1 MFDSYSRRS
10 SLDAKNDG
18 RRAARGPALLASLD
32 RQFLLFIGILL
43 LVLALFVSLMVESY
57 LDVQM
62 DAERDLR
69 NLAEVITTNVEDSL
83 RRGEGS
89 LGAVAGL
96 LRSGDLDG
104 LADDNRRDEINAVL
118 AEHLRLFPEVSN
130 IYVYDATGATLF
142 RSGRASSQFS
152 VADRSWFLSLRDNA
166 GIEKTLSEV
175 EVNPATGMPTLVMAL
190 PLRSPGGKWQGAV
203 AAWFDLASFQQLA
216 DKVKMGQQGLLTIR
230 HAESGELLLSRPERP
245 ERINQSSTSD
255 VGKRI
260 QAGDR
265 SGIGIYRSPIDDV
278 SRHYAFKRLGAYP
291 LVVMVAEASEDILAD
306 WWEQTLLAALLVFVL
321 VGMMVVL
328 FLRQRGSASILRQ
341 ANEALLRSETLM
353 LESEARFRM
362 TFEQAAVGIIHNGF
376 DRSLLRFNHRFCE
389 ILGCEPEDLEGQSY
403 LRFTHAED
411 VGLSDEAVAPLLQ
424 GEKNSVTWEKRYLR
438 KSGRVIW
445 VRLTASLQRSSEGY
459 PLHFITVVEDITLR
473 KEMEERLQS
482 EATRY
487 EGLLRTASDGIHVL
501 DEEGNLVEASDN
513 FFRMLG
519 YTPQEGSRLNVRD
532 WSAGVPEGKLVET
545 LRKHMSEISSVF
557 ETKHRR
563 RDGTVFDVEIHA
575 RKVTLDGKR
584 YLYASS
590 RDVSGRKQADAARER
605 AEMEL
610 RATSA
615 RMRLVLDTSA
625 EGIVGM
631 DDESR
636 VVFANRAAAE
646 MLGWSS
652 AEAMLSRPGADVLG
666 HRVGDGRSCVETGC
680 LIQDTL
686 QDGEIRRVSDEMFV
700 GPNNVLRPVEYVAAP
715 LMVEGIPVGVV
726 VAFHDISE
734 RKAMETELKR
744 SNAELEQFA
753 YVVSHDLRQPLRMI
767 TSYLGL
773 IEQQLAGAVDDE
785 LKTFFDYATG
795 GAKRMDKLIV
805 DLLEYSRVGRQR
817 GKLAPLDLSEV
828 VAEAV
833 QNLTVAIAEAGAVVD
848 LAEGLPSVKGDRSEL
863 ARLFQ
868 NLLGN
873 AVKYHL
879 PDRPCRVEVGFR
891 PQGRDWLLWVKDNG
905 IGIAEKDFERA
916 FGVFQ
921 RLVSKDSYEGT
932 GIGLAICKK
941 IVEHHGGRIWIESVV
956 GEGSSFMVTLPMIS

>member
-1 MFDSYSRRS
+1 
-10 SLDAKNDG
+10 
-18 RRAARGPALLASLD
+18 
-32 RQFLLFIGILL
+32 
-43 LVLALFVSLMVESY
+43 
-57 LDVQM
+57 
-62 DAERDLR
+62 
-69 NLAEVITTNVEDSL
+69 
-83 RRGEGS
+83 
-89 LGAVAGL
+89 
-96 LRSGDLDG
+96 
-104 LADDNRRDEINAVL
+104 
-118 AEHLRLFPEVSN
+118 
-130 IYVYDATGATLF
+130 
-142 RSGRASSQFS
+142 
-152 VADRSWFLSLRDNA
+152 
-166 GIEKTLSEV
+166 
-175 EVNPATGMPTLVMAL
+175 
-190 PLRSPGGKWQGAV
+190 
-203 AAWFDLASFQQLA
+203 
-216 DKVKMGQQGLLTIR
+216 
-230 HAESGELLLSRPERP
+230 
-245 ERINQSSTSD
+245 
-255 VGKRI
+255 
-260 QAGDR
+260 
-265 SGIGIYRSPIDDV
+265 
-278 SRHYAFKRLGAYP
+278 
-291 LVVMVAEASEDILAD
+291 
-306 WWEQTLLAALLVFVL
+306 
-321 VGMMVVL
+321 
-328 FLRQRGSASILRQ
+328 
-341 ANEALLRSETLM
+341 
-353 LESEARFRM
+353 
-362 TFEQAAVGIIHNGF
+362 
-376 DRSLLRFNHRFCE
+376 
-389 ILGCEPEDLEGQSY
+389 
-403 LRFTHAED
+403 
-411 VGLSDEAVAPLLQ
+411 
-424 GEKNSVTWEKRYLR
+424 
-438 KSGRVIW
+438 
-445 VRLTASLQRSSEGY
+445 
-459 PLHFITVVEDITLR
+459 
-473 KEMEERLQS
+473 
-482 EATRY
+482 
-487 EGLLRTASDGIHVL
+487 
-501 DEEGNLVEASDN
+501 
-513 FFRMLG
+513 
-519 YTPQEGSRLNVRD
+519 
-532 WSAGVPEGKLVET
+532 
-545 LRKHMSEISSVF
+545 
-557 ETKHRR
+557 
-563 RDGTVFDVEIHA
+563 
-575 RKVTLDGKR
+575 
-584 YLYASS
+584 
-590 RDVSGRKQADAARER
+590 
-605 AEMEL
+605 
-610 RATSA
+610 
-615 RMRLVLDTSA
+615 
-625 EGIVGM
+625 
-631 DDESR
+631 
-636 VVFANRAAAE
+636 
-646 MLGWSS
+646 
-652 AEAMLSRPGADVLG
+652 
-666 HRVGDGRSCVETGC
+666 